1 MAKTARIV
9 TTERA
14 KDKCEMRLLL
24 ARKFEIL
31 DYTLRMSKFM
41 TASARHL
48 EMWKKQFA
56 AVSKALQILG
66 ESHV

>member
-31 DYTLRMSKFM
+31 DHTLKMSDFI
-41 TASARHL
+41 TASDRHL
-48 EMWKKQFA
+48 AMWRKTFA
-56 AVSKALQILG
+56 VVSKALQILG